1 MNGFV
6 NGFMNGLT
14 VKSGL
19 MAPTSALKTSLAR
32 AAAIGVVALGS
43 VALAP
48 GAVAA
53 VDEALALQASIDS
66 KAQASQA
73 RIDTMDDSAA
83 RLAQQYRSA
92 LQRAESLKIY
102 NAQLQKLLLSQE
114 QEKTSLQTQIAQ
126 VEVIE
131 TGVLPLMIRMTAA
144 LDKLVSADAPFL
156 TKERRLRVDE
166 LQALI
171 DRADVT
177 VGEKYRRIMEAYV
190 VEADYGKTI
199 EAYQG
204 DVVLNDSAQAV
215 DFLRIGRVGLYY
227 QTLDGNQSGRWN
239 PATSQWEL
247 LPASY
252 RTPIR
257 DGLRVARKQAPPEL
271 LKLPITAPGV

>member
-1 MNGFV
+1 
-6 NGFMNGLT
+6 
-14 VKSGL
+14 
-19 MAPTSALKTSLAR
+19 
-32 AAAIGVVALGS
+32 
-43 VALAP
+43 
-48 GAVAA
+48 
-53 VDEALALQASIDS
+53 
-66 KAQASQA
+66 
-73 RIDTMDDSAA
+73 MDDSAA